1 MIISSMQEVDI
12 QTSEMKSFFPRLL
25 GRSVTSIERI
35 GGGRNSQV
43 YRLIC
48 GNSDQYAAKFYFRHS
63 SDNRDRLEAEFS
75 GLLFLWE
82 NGVRCIPRP
91 IVADRERG
99 CAVYEYI
106 DGKKISSHE
115 VTNPDIEYAVQ
126 FLARLKELKNTEG
139 SGYLPPASEGCFS
152 VQAIIENIELRLNR
166 LSAFPNGGAQYN
178 TLHEFLTNDFVP
190 SFDEITRWCKSSLN
204 QAHMSF
210 VSELPY
216 EERTLSP
223 SDFGFHNALRR
234 SDGQIVFLDF
244 EYFGWDDPAKMISDF
259 LLHPAMELRED
270 LRRRFVSSILNHFD
284 DHRYLDKRVEIVYPL
299 FALKWCLI
307 FLNEFVPV
315 GLLRRGFASEGK
327 LDKSEVQ
334 AKQLSKARQML
345 HRIRRDYEH
354 FPYRG

>member
-12 QTSEMKSFFPRLL
+12 QTSELKFIFFKLL
-25 GRSVTSIERI
+25 GLNVTSIERI

-48 GNSDQYAAKFYFRHS
+48 GSSDQYAAKLYFRHS
-63 SDNRDRLEAEFS
+63 FDERDRLGSEFS
-75 GLLFLWE
+75 GLQFLWE
-82 NGVRCIPRP
+82 NGVRCISRP

-106 DGKKISSHE
+106 EGKKIQSQE
-115 VTNPDIEYAVQ
+115 VTNSDVDYAVQ
-126 FLARLKELKNTEG
+126 FLARLKELKNRKG
-139 SGYLPPASEGCFS
+139 SSYLPLASEACFS
-152 VQAIIENIELRLNR
+152 VQAIVNNIELRLNR
-166 LSAFPNGGAQYN
+166 LSALRNGGAQYN
-178 TLHEFLTNDFVP
+178 ALREFLTNDFVP

-204 QAHMSF
+204 QSRMSF

-234 SDGQIVFLDF
+234 SGGQIVFLDF

-259 LLHPAMELRED
+259 LLHPAMELREE
-270 LRRRFVSSILNHFD
+270 LRRRFVSSTLSCFEDYKN
-284 DHRYLDKRVEIVYPL
+284 LDKRVEIVYPL
-299 FALKWCLI
+299 FGLKWCMI
-307 FLNEFVPV
+307 FLNEFVPES
-315 GLLRRGFASEGK
+315 LLRREFASGGD

-334 AKQLSKARQML
+334 AKQLLKARQML

-354 FPYRG
+354 FPYRE